1 MTPPDVPVDGQGK
14 GRAMWGADALK
25 RDRTGTGMGRWGLV
39 ALASVVLLA
48 GCDREIRL
56 EGERFGTRVP
66 LVASLTGNA
75 AAETVPGADVA
86 RAISLPAANT
96 YSTWAQRG
104 YDAQNRTPHATL
116 SANLTQVWSTNIGP
130 GNARRSRLTADPVA
144 ANGVVFT
151 LDAQAGVRAH
161 SVSNGGL
168 IWSADLTAGFDRG
181 GNVSGGG
188 LALSGDTLFAT
199 TGYGEL
205 VAMDPSNGAVR
216 WRQRLGAGIGSPT
229 VSGNTVYVVSRDNR
243 AWAISTDVGRIRW
256 ELPSA
261 PAQALLEGGAAPAVS
276 GGTVVFPFGTGELVA
291 ANTETGVR
299 TWATA
304 VAGGRLGV
312 AYSNINDIT
321 GDPVIAGGT
330 LYAGNQSGRV
340 VALSAASGERL
351 WTATEGSYSP
361 VLVAGDSL
369 FFVSDRNELI
379 RIDAS
384 TGERI
389 WGTELPL
396 YVRDRERRRRA
407 VFTHYGPILA
417 GGRLVVASGDRQIRM
432 FDPVSGALVGSA
444 GLRGGAASHPI
455 VVNNTLLVVTGD
467 GRLVAYR

>member
-1 MTPPDVPVDGQGK
+1 MSCVDT
-14 GRAMWGADALK
+14 L
-25 RDRTGTGMGRWGLV
+25 MGSRVAVAPKRWGVL
-39 ALASVVLLA
+39 ALAAMVTLA
-48 GCDREIRL
+48 GCGDREVIL

-66 LVASLTGNA
+66 LVATLTGNA
-75 AAETVPGADVA
+75 ASETDVDVA
-86 RAISLPAANT
+86 RAISLPGANT
-96 YSTWAQRG
+96 FSTWGQRG
-104 YDAQNRTPHATL
+104 YDAQNRTPHAAL
-116 SANLTQVWSTNIGP
+116 SGSLTQVWSANIGA
-130 GNARRSRLTADPVA
+130 GNSRRNRLTADPVA
-144 ANGVVFT
+144 GGGAVFT
-151 LDAQAGVRAH
+151 LDATAGVRAH

-168 IWSADLTAGFDRG
+168 LWSADLTAGFDRG

-188 LALSGDTLFAT
+188 LALAGETLYVT

-205 VAMDPSNGAVR
+205 VALDASNGAVR
-216 WRQRLGAGIGSPT
+216 WRQRLGAGIGAPT
-229 VSGNTVYVVSRDNR
+229 VSGGTVFVVSRDNR

-261 PAQALLEGGAAPAVS
+261 PAPALLAGGAAPAVS

-291 ANTETGVR
+291 ASTETGVR
-299 TWATA
+299 SWATA

-340 VALSAASGERL
+340 VALNASSGQRL

-361 VLVAGDSL
+361 VLATGGSL

-379 RIDAS
+379 RLDAAN
-384 TGERI
+384 GQRI

-407 VFTHYGPILA
+407 VFTHFGPILA
-417 GGRLVVASGDRQIRM
+417 GGRLIVASGDRQIRM
-432 FDPVSGALVGSA
+432 FDPTNGALVQSVA
-444 GLRGGAASHPI
+444 LRGGAASHPI
-455 VVNNTLLVVTGD
+455 VVNNTLMVVTGD